1 MECTVK
7 KCRACKRLIDDC
19 ATKCQHCSSEQGWQ
33 RFLGNP
39 LTIGITL
46 TLISI
51 WVAEPVKKF
60 FDPATSEIK
69 VSILSGDSLNIAL
82 MISNIGTRSAG
93 ITGISLKTEGSSAT
107 WYLYNRSSDGLI
119 EPGKSYLINASNGG
133 AIHSPY
139 PPFIGKQMAGL
150 GMHENCLL
158 SVDRIEMD
166 GTQNTSKIP
175 FFCLPVDFDAKGGIY
190 KDTE

>member
-1 MECTVK
+1 MECILK
-7 KCRACKRLIDDC
+7 KCRACKRLIDDY
-19 ATKCQHCSSEQGWQ
+19 ATKCQHCSSEQSWQ

-51 WVAEPVKKF
+51 WISEPVKKL
-60 FDPATSEIK
+60 FDPATSDIT

-93 ITGISLKTEGSSAT
+93 ITGISMKTEGSNAT
-107 WYLYNRSSDGLI
+107 WYLYNRSGDNLI
-119 EPGKSYLINASNGG
+119 EPGKSYLINASNGS

-139 PPFIGKQMAGL
+139 PPFISEQLARQ
-150 GMHENCLL
+150 GMHKNCWL
-158 SVDRIEMD
+158 SVDRIEMN

-175 FFCLPVDFDAKGGIY
+175 FFCLPVDFNAKGGIY
-190 KDTE
+190 KDTK